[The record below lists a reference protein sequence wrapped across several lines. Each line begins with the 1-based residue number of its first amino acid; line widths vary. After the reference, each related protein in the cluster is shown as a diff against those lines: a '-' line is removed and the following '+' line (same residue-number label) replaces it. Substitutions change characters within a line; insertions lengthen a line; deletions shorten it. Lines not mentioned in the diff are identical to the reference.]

1 MEALGR
7 NGVSLLFLVPRT
19 PGYCHEWGPKGSKGR
34 LETAASW
41 SARLASGQQAFPGDS
56 AGGGVVGYCLSS
68 VF

>member
-1 MEALGR
+1 MEAVGR

-19 PGYCHEWGPKGSKGR
+19 PGYCHEWGPKDSKGR

-56 AGGGVVGYCLSS
+56 AGSGVVGYCLSS

>member
-19 PGYCHEWGPKGSKGR
+19 PGYCHEWGPKDSKGI